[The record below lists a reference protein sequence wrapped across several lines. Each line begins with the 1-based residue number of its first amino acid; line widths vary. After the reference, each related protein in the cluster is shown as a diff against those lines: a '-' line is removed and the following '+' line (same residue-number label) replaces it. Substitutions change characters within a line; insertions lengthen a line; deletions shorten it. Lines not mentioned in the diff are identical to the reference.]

1 MTQDAASWLAGK
13 EKLCRTGNVLVY
25 IFVSFAW
32 RSSQPPFETVRLS
45 QVDFNDKA
53 REKGPVRLSP
63 RLFNVYDLQHIIAPT
78 HTPLPTPPFYQSR
91 KERLTHLCIASSVT
105 TIGIWVSRS
114 AEGGKMSVCRNN
126 FFCFLDIFFS
136 LFHKKS
142 KQGKKRKLNVVEMF
156 QNHPG
161 VRCCSTLI
169 C

>member
-32 RSSQPPFETVRLS
+32 RSSQTPFETVRLS

-126 FFCFLDIFFS
+126 FFCFLDIFFFFIS
-136 LFHKKS
+136 QKKQTRKKAQIKCCGNVS
-142 KQGKKRKLNVVEMF
+142 KPSWSQVL
-156 QNHPG
+156 
-161 VRCCSTLI
+161 
-169 C
+169 

>member
-126 FFCFLDIFFS
+126 FFVFLIYIFS

>member
-63 RLFNVYDLQHIIAPT
+63 RLFNVYDSNISLPQHT
-78 HTPLPTPPFYQSR
+78 HPCPHPLFISQGKKDWHIYALLPVSQLLEFELVGVLR
-91 KERLTHLCIASSVT
+91 GEKCLFV
-105 TIGIWVSRS
+105 GIT
-114 AEGGKMSVCRNN
+114 
-126 FFCFLDIFFS
+126 FFVFLIYIFS

>member
-45 QVDFNDKA
+45 QVDFNDTA
-53 REKGPVRLSP
+53 REKGPVHLSP

-78 HTPLPTPPFYQSR
+78 HAPLPTPPFYQSR

-105 TIGIWVSRS
+105 TIGI
-114 AEGGKMSVCRNN
+114 
-126 FFCFLDIFFS
+126 
-136 LFHKKS
+136 
-142 KQGKKRKLNVVEMF
+142 
-156 QNHPG
+156 
-161 VRCCSTLI
+161 
-169 C
+169 

>member
-53 REKGPVRLSP
+53 REMGPVRLSP

-114 AEGGKMSVCRNN
+114 AEGGKCLFVGIS
-126 FFCFLDIFFS
+126 FFVFLIFFF
-136 LFHKKS
+136 LYFTKKANKEKS
-142 KQGKKRKLNVVEMF
+142 AN
-156 QNHPG
+156 
-161 VRCCSTLI
+161 
-169 C
+169 